1 MRRTKVSLS
10 RRDYLKCGATAA
22 IAGLVLPSRL
32 AFSYEANEKVNI
44 AVIAVGGRGGANL
57 KGVSSENIVALCD
70 VDRRALESAAKRFP
84 AVRTYTDYRKLLETE
99 KTLDA
104 VVVSTPDH
112 MHAPICLQAMK
123 QGLHC
128 YCEKPLT
135 RTVEEA
141 YQMAKVASEKKLVTH
156 MGTPGRGSA
165 DTVRIVEILRSG
177 AIGDVTEVHYWTDR
191 PIWPQGFDRPQGE
204 DQVPAYLDWENW
216 IGCAPMRPYKE
227 KWPEGHPVYQLPA
240 RQLHSGWVYHPFV
253 WRGWWDFGTGALGDI
268 APHMWHS
275 AWWGLELGAP
285 ESVDVVDASGPITEM
300 FPAWTVLRFN
310 FPAKGNRPAVK
321 LYWYDGGKTPPA
333 DMLGVKEVPTGGSLI
348 VGTKGAIGVGHK
360 SAGDFPDV
368 PQSLRRY
375 GDMYAEWIGGIKNGN
390 PDQPSCPFSYAG
402 PLTEAY
408 LLGNIALKLGRTIQW
423 DANARKITNIPEAN
437 QLLKSDYRQGWGA

>member
-1 MRRTKVSLS
+1 MRRTNFSLS
-10 RRDYLKCGATAA
+10 RRDCLKCGATAA

-32 AFSYEANEKVNI
+32 VFSYEANEKVNI

-84 AVRTYTDYRKLLETE
+84 AARTYTDYRKLLETE

-275 AWWGLELGAP
+275 AWWGLE
-285 ESVDVVDASGPITEM
+285 
-300 FPAWTVLRFN
+300 
-310 FPAKGNRPAVK
+310 
-321 LYWYDGGKTPPA
+321 
-333 DMLGVKEVPTGGSLI
+333 
-348 VGTKGAIGVGHK
+348 
-360 SAGDFPDV
+360 
-368 PQSLRRY
+368 
-375 GDMYAEWIGGIKNGN
+375 
-390 PDQPSCPFSYAG
+390 
-402 PLTEAY
+402 
-408 LLGNIALKLGRTIQW
+408 
-423 DANARKITNIPEAN
+423 
-437 QLLKSDYRQGWGA
+437 